1 VNEEIIQEEFNY
13 SEQELQ
19 QFLDKVD
26 YITEILMDET
36 ELPIQKCER
45 VACVIVHKLHMKFE
59 RGKDEG

>member
-1 VNEEIIQEEFNY
+1 MNEEIIQEEFNY

-45 VACVIVHKLHMKFE
+45 VACTIAHKLHMKFE
-59 RGKDEG
+59 RGKDE